1 MIERKIYR
9 TLLEWKNRKHKCLV
23 VTGQR
28 QVGKTFIIEAF
39 AKAEYEHYVYIN
51 FDDSPEMKE
60 LFDGDTT
67 AAEMIKKLT
76 VMFGS
81 DSVVDGSTLL
91 FLDEIQ
97 ECERAYS
104 SLKQFSIYGKIDVIA
119 SGSLLGVKIPQR
131 DGDEEEQEPLIPL
144 GYQETVVM
152 HPVDFEEFLWAM
164 KVPKESIGEI
174 RSCIRDK
181 TPIEETLFDRVEKLF
196 REYAIVGGMPEAVEA
211 YVSTNDFRPAYAA
224 LKEIG
229 ATCMRDINR
238 YNRGIDRVKT
248 AECFES
254 IPYQLAESNKK
265 FMYSRIR
272 GGKSRRSSDR
282 YVENLLWIK
291 NAGYG
296 VFCYGLEQPALPL
309 GEHAIRDSFRV
320 YLSDTGM
327 LLNSYGDKAKMAV
340 YRGDGSYNMGAVA
353 ENIVA
358 SEMAKAGLEPMYYR
372 KDKGEGRMELD
383 FVLEFWD
390 GVAVIE
396 VKSGKDRSV
405 PSLKKAGNLFDIAR
419 RIMLESG
426 NIRVDEDGI
435 EHYPLFACAF
445 IRDMDRI
452 PEGPRFSR
460 P

>member
-9 TLLEWKNRKHKCLV
+9 TLLEWKDREHKCLV

-51 FDDSPEMKE
+51 FDDSPELKE

-67 AAEMIKKLT
+67 AEEMIKKLT
-76 VMFGS
+76 VSFGA
-81 DSVVDGSTLL
+81 DSIVDGSTLL

-119 SGSLLGVKIPQR
+119 SGSLLGVKIPQK
-131 DGDEEEQEPLIPL
+131 DEDDEERESLIPL
-144 GYQETVVM
+144 GYQETAVM

-164 KVPKESIGEI
+164 RIPREAIEEI
-174 RSCIRDK
+174 RSCIRDR
-181 TPIEETLFDRVEKLF
+181 TPIEKTLFDRIEKLF

-224 LKEIG
+224 LKEIN
-229 ATCMRDINR
+229 ATCIRDINR
-238 YNRGIDRVKT
+238 YNKGIDRIKT

-265 FMYSRIR
+265 FMYSRIK
-272 GGKSRRSSDR
+272 GGKSRKSSDT
-282 YVENLLWIK
+282 YMENLLWIK

-309 GEHAIRDSFRV
+309 KKYVIRDSFKV
-320 YLSDTGM
+320 YMSDTGM

-340 YRGDGSYNMGAVA
+340 YQGDGSYNMGAVA
-353 ENIVA
+353 ENLVA
-358 SEMAKAGLEPMYYR
+358 SEMHKSGLEPMYYR

-383 FVLEFWD
+383 FILEFWD

-396 VKSGKDRSV
+396 VKSGKDRTA
-405 PSLKKAGNLFDIAR
+405 PSLKKVGTMFDIAR
-419 RIMLESG
+419 RIMLEPG

-435 EHYPLFACAF
+435 EHYPMFACAF
-445 IRDMDRI
+445 IEEMDRA
-452 PEGPRFSR
+452 PEGPRFS
-460 P
+460 

>member
-9 TLLEWKNRKHKCLV
+9 TLLEWKNREHKCLV

-28 QVGKTFIIEAF
+28 QVGKTFIIETF
-39 AKAEYEHYVYIN
+39 AKAEYEHYIYIN
-51 FDDSPEMKE
+51 FDDSPELKE

-67 AAEMIKKLT
+67 AEEMIKKLT
-76 VMFGS
+76 VRFGA
-81 DSVVDGSTLL
+81 DSIVDGSTLL

-119 SGSLLGVKIPQR
+119 SGSLPGVKIPQK
-131 DGDEEEQEPLIPL
+131 DEDDEERGSLIPL

-164 KVPKESIGEI
+164 RIPKETIGEI
-174 RSCIRDK
+174 RSCIRDR
-181 TPIEETLFDRVEKLF
+181 TPIEKTLFDRIEKLF
-196 REYAIVGGMPEAVEA
+196 REYTIVGGMPEAVEA

-224 LKEIG
+224 LKDIN
-229 ATCMRDINR
+229 ATCIHDINR
-238 YNRGIDRVKT
+238 CNKGIDRIRT

-265 FMYSRIR
+265 FMYSRIK
-272 GGKSRRSSDR
+272 GGKSRKSSDT
-282 YVENLLWIK
+282 YMENLLWIK

-309 GEHAIRDSFRV
+309 KKYVIRDSFKV
-320 YLSDTGM
+320 YMSDTGM
-327 LLNSYGDKAKMAV
+327 LLNSYGDRAKMAV
-340 YRGDGSYNMGAVA
+340 YQGDGSYNMGAVA
-353 ENIVA
+353 ENLVA
-358 SEMAKAGLEPMYYR
+358 SEMHKSGLEPMYYR

-383 FVLEFWD
+383 FILEFWD

-396 VKSGKDRSV
+396 VKSGKDRTA
-405 PSLKKAGNLFDIAR
+405 PSLKKAGTMFDIAR
-419 RIMLESG
+419 RIMLEPG

-435 EHYPLFACAF
+435 EHYPMFACAF
-445 IRDMDRI
+445 IEEMDQA
-452 PEGPRFSR
+452 PEGPRFS
-460 P
+460 

>member
-1 MIERKIYR
+1 MIERKIYQ
-9 TLLEWKNRKHKCLV
+9 TLLEWKNREHKCLV

-28 QVGKTFIIEAF
+28 QVGKTFIIETF

-51 FDDSPEMKE
+51 FDDSPELKE

-76 VMFGS
+76 VRFGA
-81 DSVVDGSTLL
+81 DSIVDGSTLL

-104 SLKQFSIYGKIDVIA
+104 SLKQFSIYGGIDVIA
-119 SGSLLGVKIPQR
+119 SGSLLGVKIPQKDED
-131 DGDEEEQEPLIPL
+131 DGEQEPLIPL
-144 GYQETVVM
+144 GYQETLVM

-164 KVPKESIGEI
+164 RIPKESIAEI
-174 RSCIRDK
+174 RSCVRDR
-181 TPIEETLFDRVEKLF
+181 TPVEKTLFDRIAKLF
-196 REYAIVGGMPEAVEA
+196 REYMIVGGMPEAVES

-224 LKEIG
+224 LKEID
-229 ATCMRDINR
+229 ATCVRDINR
-238 YNRGIDRVKT
+238 YNKGIDRIRT

-265 FMYSRIR
+265 FMYSRIK
-272 GGKSRRSSDR
+272 GGKSRKSSDT
-282 YVENLLWIK
+282 YMENLLWIK

-309 GEHAIRDSFRV
+309 KKYVTRDSFKV
-320 YLSDTGM
+320 YMSDTGM
-327 LLNSYGDKAKMAV
+327 LLNAYGDRAKMAV
-340 YRGDGSYNMGAVA
+340 YQGDGSYNMGAVA
-353 ENIVA
+353 ENVVA
-358 SEMAKAGLEPMYYR
+358 SEMFKCGLEPMYYR

-396 VKSGKDRSV
+396 VRSGKDRTA
-405 PSLKKAGNLFDIAR
+405 PSLAKVGKLFDVAR
-419 RIMLESG
+419 RIMLEPG

-435 EHYPLFACAF
+435 EHYPMFACAF
-445 IRDMDRI
+445 IDEMDRA
-452 PEGPRFSR
+452 PEGPRFS
-460 P
+460 